1 MNLAPTP
8 AHRSVRPLLRPLFRP
23 LFQALLAA
31 ACALL
36 FSGAAM
42 AQSPRAYATLA
53 MVAEPQTLDPMASTA
68 DLVGTIMQHVYE
80 PLYTFDAKWNVVPML
95 AEALPKITAD
105 GKTYTITLRK
115 GVQLH
120 SGRALNADDVV
131 ASLQRWMDTS
141 PRGKALAKELESL
154 KAKGE
159 LGIEIVLK
167 APYAPLVAQLA
178 LPSGMAAIM
187 AKESIA
193 QPLKDF
199 VGTGPYRFKERKPD
213 QYVLLTK
220 FTQYSARKEPP
231 NGYGGKREALIEEL
245 RFVPVPS
252 ANTRVEGAL
261 AGQYDYADLLP
272 VEALSRLEKATAK
285 TVPILTPSFGFPY
298 LVFNTK
304 EGVAA
309 NLPLRQAIQ
318 VAIGEGEMLAA
329 GFGDT
334 RFFSPESNHFPKG
347 SPFYSTAGAELYNQR
362 NAAKAK
368 AAAEAAGYKGDPVRV
383 LTSRQYDFH
392 YNMALLMA
400 EQLKRAGFKVELN
413 VVDWATL
420 VQRRNDA
427 KLWDIYIT
435 HSGQFPEPMLSPPQL
450 GEGAPGWWSTPA
462 KQAALAAFNQEA
474 NPAKRGA
481 LWGKVQQVVY
491 DEVPYINVGKFN
503 ALSARS
509 PALEGY
515 VPATWPFFWNAKIKQ

>member
-1 MNLAPTP
+1 MNRSFSPFFP
-8 AHRSVRPLLRPLFRP
+8 ARRAVL
-23 LFQALLAA
+23 QVATATALAA
-31 ACALL
+31 ACSLLATGPAL
-36 FSGAAM
+36 
-42 AQSPRAYATLA
+42 AQARHHATLA
-53 MVAEPQTLDPMASTA
+53 MVAEPQTLDPMVSTA

-95 AEALPKITAD
+95 AEGLPKVSAD
-105 GKTYTITLRK
+105 GLSYAITLRR
-115 GVQLH
+115 GVMLH
-120 SGRALNADDVV
+120 SGRELHADDVV
-131 ASLQRWMDTS
+131 ASLQRWIEMS
-141 PRGKALAKELESL
+141 PRGKAVGKEVASIQ
-154 KAKGE
+154 AKGA
-159 LGIEIVLK
+159 LGVDIVLK
-167 APYAPLVAQLA
+167 APYAPLLSQLA
-178 LPSGMAAIM
+178 LPSGMATIM

-193 QPLKDF
+193 LPLTSF

-213 QYVLLTK
+213 QYVLLTRFDK
-220 FTQYSARKEPP
+220 YSARKEPA
-231 NGYGGKREALIEEL
+231 NGYGGKREAAIEEL
-245 RFVPVPS
+245 RFVPVPN

-272 VEALSRLEKATAK
+272 VEALSRLEKSGGK

-304 EGVAA
+304 EGVLA
-309 NLPLRQAIQ
+309 NQALRQAVQ
-318 VAIGEGEMLAA
+318 TAMGPGEMLAA

-334 RFFSPESNHFPKG
+334 RFFTTEGNHFPKG
-347 SPFYSTAGAELYNQR
+347 SPYFSAAGTEHYNQR
-362 NAAKAK
+362 DAAKGK
-368 AAAEAAGYKGDPVRV
+368 AAAAQAGYKGEPVRV

-450 GEGAPGWWSTPA
+450 GDGAPGWWASPA
-462 KQAALAAFNQEA
+462 KAAALAAFNRA
-474 NPAKRGA
+474 TDPAKRGA

-503 ALSARS
+503 GLSARS
-509 PALEGY
+509 PALDNY
-515 VPATWPFFWNAKIKQ
+515 QPATWPFFWNARIK